1 MPLTGLVEKN
11 NSLVWWQNVEAPSA
25 FLAFSSFGFFFFNLE
40 IDMSNK
46 ANLQV
51 EYYHLQKLVRDYIE
65 CNEVSFVNVKQAAK
79 YIRVK

>member
-1 MPLTGLVEKN
+1 MWKHLQHFLHFLPL
-11 NSLVWWQNVEAPSA
+11 A
-25 FLAFSSFGFFFFNLE
+25 FFFFNLE

-51 EYYHLQKLVRDYIE
+51 EYYHLQKLVRDYVE
-65 CNEVSFVNVKQAAK
+65 CNEVIFVNVKQAAK

>member
-1 MPLTGLVEKN
+1 M
-11 NSLVWWQNVEAPSA
+11 EAPSA

-51 EYYHLQKLVRDYIE
+51 EYYHLQKLVRDYVE
-65 CNEVSFVNVKQAAK
+65 CNEVSFVNVKQASK

>member
-1 MPLTGLVEKN
+1 M
-11 NSLVWWQNVEAPSA
+11 EAPSA

-51 EYYHLQKLVRDYIE
+51 EYYHLQKLVRDYVE
-65 CNEVSFVNVKQAAK
+65 CNEVIFVNVKQAAK

>member
-1 MPLTGLVEKN
+1 M
-11 NSLVWWQNVEAPSA
+11 EAPSA

-51 EYYHLQKLVRDYIE
+51 EYYHLQKLVRDYVE